1 METKELMERIKKVE
15 ETRTTHKTAEL
26 KEDDLTRLLK
36 RTTRES
42 EEQIKNRYRI
52 KLGYQRIMVR
62 WEKIINMREKW
73 EKTKR

>member
-1 METKELMERIKKVE
+1 METRELMERIKKVE